1 MTQQEFQNKYMPLA
15 SQFYRRALAL
25 LGNAQDAEDAVQD
38 TYLKLWDQSARL
50 NMLENPEAFMQT
62 VLRNVCLNMLRRRR
76 SENDLDEMDFLPEE
90 GGRIERMEQRG
101 TLRMLLELLT
111 PKARRMVT
119 LRHVGD
125 YSFAEMAAL
134 TGDSEANIRTIL
146 SRARRFLREQYG
158 DLTYL

>member
-15 SQFYRRALAL
+15 PQFYRRALAL

-50 NMLENPEAFMQT
+50 NMMESPEAFMQT
-62 VLRNVCLNMLRRRR
+62 VLRNVCLNMLRDRRP
-76 SENDLDEMDFLPEE
+76 ENGLEATDNLPEE
-90 GGRIERMEQRG
+90 GGRMERMEQRN
-101 TLRMLLELLT
+101 TLRMLLDRLT

-134 TGDSEANIRTIL
+134 TGESETNIRTIL

-158 DLTYL
+158 DLTEV

>member
-15 SQFYRRALAL
+15 PQFYRRALAL

-50 NMLENPEAFMQT
+50 NMLESPEAFMQT
-62 VLRNVCLNMLRRRR
+62 VLRNVCINMLRDRRP
-76 SENDLDEMDFLPEE
+76 ENGLEATDNLPEE
-90 GGRIERMEQRG
+90 GGRMERMEQRN
-101 TLRMLLELLT
+101 TLRMLLDRLT

-134 TGDSEANIRTIL
+134 TGESETNIRTIL

-158 DLTYL
+158 DLTEV

>member
-15 SQFYRRALAL
+15 PQFYRRALAL

-50 NMLENPEAFMQT
+50 NMLESPEAFMQT
-62 VLRNVCLNMLRRRR
+62 VLRNVCLNMLRDRRP
-76 SENDLDEMDFLPEE
+76 ENGLEATDNLPEE
-90 GGRIERMEQRG
+90 GGRMERMEQRN
-101 TLRMLLELLT
+101 TLRMLLDRLT

-134 TGDSEANIRTIL
+134 TGESETNIRTIL
-146 SRARRFLREQYG
+146 SRARRFLRGQYG
-158 DLTYL
+158 DLTEV